1 MAKRTDEIDWR
12 AYDAALKHRGSVT
25 FWFSDEAIE
34 AWSAKRTGRRGTP
47 GKYSDLAIETVLTI
61 RLVYK
66 QRLRQ
71 VEGFMESLVSIMRL
85 PLDVPDHTTLS
96 RRGSKLEVI
105 GLAAAKR
112 SDEPLC
118 FVVDSTGLKIYGA
131 GDWHAVKH
139 GLSKR
144 RVWRKLHLG
153 IDASTLEIL
162 SVSLTSHTD
171 GDAAEV
177 PELLDQIDAPAGEL
191 IGDGAYDANVV
202 YDAAAADCNNGAPT
216 KVVVPPRRGAVLS
229 SSAAIQPT
237 PRDRHVLI
245 MSVFG
250 RPFWEEHTRYRRRLL
265 VENAMGRY
273 KGIIGRRLHGRTT
286 ASQCTEVRL
295 GGKALN
301 RMARLGLPR
310 HR

>member
-1 MAKRTDEIDWR
+1 MAKRTDEIDWP
-12 AYDAALKHRGSVT
+12 AYEAGLKRRGSVT

-34 AWSAKRTGRRGTP
+34 AWKAVKTGRRGAS

-71 VEGFMESLVSIMRL
+71 VEGFLGSLLSIMGL

-96 RRGSKLEVI
+96 RRGAKLEVSEI
-105 GLAAAKR
+105 AAAER
-112 SDEPLC
+112 PDEPLC

-131 GDWHAVKH
+131 GEWHAVKH

-153 IDASTLEIL
+153 IDASTLEVL

-177 PELLDQIDAPAGEL
+177 PELLGQLNEPADEL
-191 IGDGAYDANVV
+191 MGDGAYDANVV
-202 YDAAAADCNNGAPT
+202 YDAAAACSEGGTPT
-216 KVVVPPRRGAVLS
+216 KVVAPPRTGAVLS
-229 SSAAIQPT
+229 SSAAKQLT

-286 ASQCTEVRL
+286 ASQGVEVRL
-295 GGKALN
+295 GCKALN

-310 HR
+310 HG